1 MIWTRGGCGLDGV
14 GGSWR
19 PGRRG
24 WRSLRFCGGSGS
36 RSGLLGGVLLLWVQ
50 EVAHVLVGG
59 LDAVGGDLGIG
70 AGGEGLWVVVTV
82 APFFCGPGW
91 CGACLSSLLWSS
103 IVTLSN
109 SYWHSPLILCYNK
122 HILIS

>member
-1 MIWTRGGCGLDGV
+1 MAGQVLALVHWE
-14 GGSWR
+14 
-19 PGRRG
+19 
-24 WRSLRFCGGSGS
+24 
-36 RSGLLGGVLLLWVQ
+36 GVLLLWVQ
-50 EVAHVLVGG
+50 EVTHVSVGG

-70 AGGEGLWVVVTV
+70 AGGEGLWVVITV
-82 APFFCGPGW
+82 APFFCGSGW

-109 SYWHSPLILCYNK
+109 SCWHSPLILCYSK

>member
-1 MIWTRGGCGLDGV
+1 MA
-14 GGSWR
+14 
-19 PGRRG
+19 GRVLALVHREG
-24 WRSLRFCGGSGS
+24 
-36 RSGLLGGVLLLWVQ
+36 LLLWVQ

-59 LDAVGGDLGIG
+59 LDAVGGDLGSG
-70 AGGEGLWVVVTV
+70 VGGEGVVVV
-82 APFFCGPGW
+82 SFFCGSGW

>member
-1 MIWTRGGCGLDGV
+1 MA
-14 GGSWR
+14 
-19 PGRRG
+19 GRVLALVHREG
-24 WRSLRFCGGSGS
+24 
-36 RSGLLGGVLLLWVQ
+36 LLLWVQ

-59 LDAVGGDLGIG
+59 LDAVGGDLGSG
-70 AGGEGLWVVVTV
+70 VGGEGLWVVVTV
-82 APFFCGPGW
+82 VPFFCGSGW